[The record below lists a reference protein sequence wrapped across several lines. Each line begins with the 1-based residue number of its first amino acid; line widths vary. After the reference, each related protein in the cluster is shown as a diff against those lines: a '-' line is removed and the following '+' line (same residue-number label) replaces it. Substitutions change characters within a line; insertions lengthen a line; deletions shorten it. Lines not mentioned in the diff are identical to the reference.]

1 MCYVLGQRGNYMK
14 ILFDDFINNQDSKEL
29 FELVTKDAA
38 KKWHLA
44 YRTDEPGGE
53 SKGIDSNSIEE
64 SYQFVMAPE
73 PWDPAYQKAV
83 AIFEKAVRET
93 GIMYSRILRLKFNIL
108 PRGVDSTKY
117 HTPHVDQDRPH
128 KVFLYYVNDS
138 DGDTFFFNERFGQ
151 IVSEFTVESQVTPKM
166 GRAVFFDG
174 DIYHASSSPTQ
185 SKMRC
190 ILNIDFE

>member
-1 MCYVLGQRGNYMK
+1 MK
-14 ILFDDFINNQDSKEL
+14 ILFDDFVGSNDAKEL
-29 FELVTKDAA
+29 FNLVTMDAA

-53 SKGIDSNSIEE
+53 DKDIVLDKIEE

-83 AIFEKAVRET
+83 AIFEKAVRES
-93 GIMYSRILRLKFNIL
+93 GVLYSKILRLKFNIL
-108 PRGVDSTKY
+108 PRGIDSTKY

-151 IVSEFTVESQVTPKM
+151 SVNEFTVESQVTPKM

>member
-1 MCYVLGQRGNYMK
+1 MK
-14 ILFDDFINNQDSKEL
+14 ILFDNFVDSDDSKEL
-29 FELVTKDAA
+29 FKLVTADASR
-38 KKWHLA
+38 KWHLA

-53 SKGIDSNSIEE
+53 DKQISLDNIEE
-64 SYQFVMAPE
+64 SYQFVMIPE
-73 PWDPAYQKAV
+73 PWDPVYQKAIS
-83 AIFEKAVRET
+83 IFENAIKESD
-93 GIMYSRILRLKFNIL
+93 IPYSKILRIKFNIL
-108 PRGVDSTKY
+108 PRGIDNSKY

-151 IVSEFTVESQVTPKM
+151 QVDKFTIESRVSPKM

-174 DIYHASSSPTQ
+174 NIYHASSSPIK